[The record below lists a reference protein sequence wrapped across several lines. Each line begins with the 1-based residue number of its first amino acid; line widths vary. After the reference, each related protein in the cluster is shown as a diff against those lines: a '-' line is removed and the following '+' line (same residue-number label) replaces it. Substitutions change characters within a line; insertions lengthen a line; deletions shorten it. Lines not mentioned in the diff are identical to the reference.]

1 MDNYTHINYK
11 KNEIRQ
17 VAFEPLFVAP
27 LDPSVGQTY
36 FDTKLK
42 TLRTWDGKTWIS
54 NADLPIAT
62 DKVLGAIK
70 VGERLVIT
78 EDGVLSAVIQSDNN
92 LTDALKDAILN
103 IPNTISQHNT
113 DITAHPYLINLI
125 TQETYDRQLAD
136 MDLQNNIDTETA
148 RAISAET
155 YLQNNKEDKSNKVQ
169 ILSNNSTST
178 QYPSAKA
185 VQNALN
191 LKVDSNP
198 LIQASSEYRVVK
210 YDEKG
215 LVIDGR
221 LLTNDDVSG
230 GIDASKIGDGS
241 VSNAEFKTLDGVKSN
256 IQDQLDDLDDK
267 KANKIDGK
275 TDLKEVRDKLN
286 SDIQNLSQAIG
297 SKYFPESIVERIKNL
312 SEVPTVMQAD
322 NQHYIVSYINIINP
336 GSGYKLNESFSLGN
350 GGTIPVAITGITP
363 SGGISQLSWAYDPIS
378 TDIKGTNLTP
388 VSYSGNGTDATFT
401 VFTRYAKGTDV
412 VEGEI
417 LYVPSD
423 DPLVQFT
430 RMQGYVASELA
441 SQNDLQIGGYISSAD
456 PSTLMS
462 SISVG
467 SKWYQSTITG
477 KPDTNFPW
485 QVRTW
490 DGSNWSP
497 DTEDYTP
504 RFNDIWSNKN
514 STDPLESSGYYWFD
528 EWIPYG
534 FSFNPDTFVHTIN
547 NQTISGVKK
556 FTSTIVGNIDTA
568 DKLKTPRTIEL
579 DGDITGSVSF
589 DGSSNV
595 IIDTTIEPLSI
606 VNSMIADSTIQADKI
621 GNTALTNAS
630 LDYAKNKY
638 INGNSKSYLNWLNSY
653 ASKLNWLLDNKNKIF
668 VQATQPT
675 ANNTG
680 DLWIQT
686 IS

>member
-1 MDNYTHINYK
+1 MDNYTHIDFK
-11 KNEIRQ
+11 KNEIRK
-17 VAFEPLFVAP
+17 VAFEPLFAAP

-42 TLRTWDGKTWIS
+42 SLRTWDGKRWIS

-78 EDGVLSAVIQSDNN
+78 EDGILSAVIQSDNN
-92 LTDALKDAILN
+92 FTDAMKDAVLN

-113 DITAHPYLINLI
+113 DVNAHPYLVTLI

-136 MDLQNNIDTETA
+136 MDIQNNIDTETA
-148 RAISAET
+148 RAISAES

-169 ILSNNSTST
+169 SLSNSSTSI

-185 VQNALN
+185 VQDALN
-191 LKVDSNP
+191 KKVDSNP
-198 LIQASSEYRVVK
+198 LITASTEYRVVR

-215 LVIDGR
+215 LVTDGR

-241 VSNAEFKTLDGVKSN
+241 VSNTEFKNLDGTKSN
-256 IQDQLDDLDDK
+256 IQTQINNINDS

-275 TDLKEVRDKLN
+275 TDLKEVRDTLN
-286 SDIQNLSQAIG
+286 SLIQELSQTVG
-297 SKYFPESIVERIKNL
+297 NKYFPETIVERLKNL

-322 NQHYIVSYINIINP
+322 NQHYIVSHINVINP
-336 GSGYKLNESFSLGN
+336 GSGYKLNETFSIGN
-350 GGTIPVAITGITP
+350 GGTIPVVITGVTP
-363 SGGISQLSWAYDPIS
+363 SGGITQLSWAFDPII
-378 TDIKGTNLTP
+378 TDIEGTNLTP
-388 VSYSGNGTDATFT
+388 VSYSGSGTDATFK
-401 VFTRYAKGTDV
+401 VFTRYATGTDV
-412 VEGEI
+412 VDGEL
-417 LYVPSD
+417 LYVPTD

-430 RMQGYVASELA
+430 RMQGYVAAEIA
-441 SQNDLQIGGYISSAD
+441 SQNNLEIGGYISSTD
-456 PSTLMS
+456 PATIMS
-462 SISVG
+462 KIEVG
-467 SKWYQSTITG
+467 SKWYESNITG
-477 KPDTNFPW
+477 KPNENFPW
-485 QVRTW
+485 AVKIW
-490 DGSNWSP
+490 DGTNWS
-497 DTEDYTP
+497 TNTVSYTP
-504 RFNDIWSNKN
+504 SFNDIWCNKN
-514 STDPLESSGYYWFD
+514 VTDPLTSSGYYWFD

-534 FSFNPDTFVHTIN
+534 FSFNPDSFVHTVG

-556 FTSTIVGNIDTA
+556 FNSTIVGNIDTA
-568 DKLKTPRTIEL
+568 DRLKTPRTIEL

-595 IIDTTIEPLSI
+595 TINTTIEPQSVL
-606 VNSMIADSTIQADKI
+606 NSMIKDGTIQAEKM

-630 LDYAKNKY
+630 LEYNKNKY
-638 INGNSKSYLNWLNSY
+638 LDGQSKSYLNWLNSY

-668 VQATQPT
+668 VQATAPT

-686 IS
+686 LS